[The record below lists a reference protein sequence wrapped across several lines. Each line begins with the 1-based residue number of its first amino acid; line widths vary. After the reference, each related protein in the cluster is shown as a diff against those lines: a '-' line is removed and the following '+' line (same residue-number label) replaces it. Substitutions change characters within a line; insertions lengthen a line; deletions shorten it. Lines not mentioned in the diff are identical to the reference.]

1 MKKKAIQI
9 FKYLF
14 FLGLGIF
21 LVWLSINQIKSK
33 PKEWEEFLTALSTAN
48 YWLFIPVFAILSG
61 SHVLRALRWKIL
73 MEPMGYNTSFPNTF
87 FAVMIGYMANMA
99 VPRLGEVLKCT
110 ILAKYEKVPAEK
122 IIGTIV
128 AERAFDVVS
137 LGIIF
142 LMALIFQFDVVM
154 AAYEQLKIFMA
165 GNPKETMSTTKKI
178 TLITV
183 AALFIIFLGWM
194 IISKKLLRFI
204 RAIKKIASGIWEGLN
219 TARKLKQKKL
229 FFIYSASIWIL
240 YLVGTWIGFYATQG
254 TVGLS
259 ISTAIS
265 CLAFASIGMI
275 VTPGGIGA
283 YAALIAV
290 VLSLQTPSIHNAIG
304 YANGT
309 LQWFA
314 QCIIVLF
321 VGFICL
327 MLLPWYNKKKEQVN
341 NIEL

>member
-1 MKKKAIQI
+1 MKKKALQI
-9 FKYLF
+9 IKYLF

-21 LVWLSINQIKSK
+21 LVWLSIHQIKSK

-73 MEPMGYNTSFPNTF
+73 MEPMGYRTSFPNTF

-137 LGIIF
+137 LGVIF
-142 LMALIFQFDVVM
+142 MLALIFQFDVVM
-154 AAYEQLKIFMA
+154 AAYKQLQTFMI
-165 GNPKETMSTTKKI
+165 GSPKEPMGSTKKI
-178 TLITV
+178 ILITI
-183 AALFIIFLGWM
+183 ATLFTILLVWM
-194 IISKKLLRFI
+194 FISKKIFRFI
-204 RAIKKIASGIWEGLN
+204 QAIKKIGLGIWEGLI

-240 YLVGTWIGFYATQG
+240 YLIGTWLGFYATQG

-259 ISTAIS
+259 LATATS

-290 VLSLQTPSIHNAIG
+290 VLSLQTPPIHHTIG

-321 VGFICL
+321 VGFICF

-341 NIEL
+341 N

>member
-1 MKKKAIQI
+1 MKKKLSNI
-9 FKYLF
+9 FKYILF
-14 FLGLGIF
+14 FGLGIF
-21 LVWLSINQIKSK
+21 LVWLSINQIKGN
-33 PKEWEEFLTALSTAN
+33 PKEWAEFKQALSTAN
-48 YWLFIPVFAILSG
+48 YWLIIPVFGILSA
-61 SHVLRALRWKIL
+61 SHVLRALRWRIL

-142 LMALIFQFDVVM
+142 LLALIFQFDVVI
-154 AAYEQLKIFMA
+154 AAYRHLQEFMA
-165 GNPKETMSTTKKI
+165 GKPHEAMSQTKQI
-178 TLITV
+178 TLIAIT
-183 AALFIIFLGWM
+183 IIIVLVLIWL
-194 IISKKLLRFI
+194 IISKKIHRFFT
-204 RAIKKIASGIWEGLN
+204 AIKKILKGVWEGLS
-219 TARKLKQKKL
+219 TASRLKQKKL
-229 FFIYSASIWIL
+229 FFVYSISIWVL
-240 YLVGTWIGFYATQG
+240 YLAGTWIGFYATTG
-254 TVGLS
+254 TAGLG
-259 ISTAIS
+259 IQEAIS

-283 YAALIAV
+283 YAYLLAK
-290 VLSLQTPSIHNAIG
+290 VLELQENSIPNAIG

-314 QCIIVLF
+314 QCIIVLV

-327 MLLPWYNKKKEQVN
+327 SLLPWYNKKKEAIV
-341 NIEL
+341 